1 MTRMMTVVMACDP
14 YKNDDKDDKYDDK
27 DGKDNYN
34 NDKNEYKDDDKD
46 DKDDDRG
53 AGVCGPDK
61 DGADAL
67 GGLLAPRQSPT
78 IQWSA
83 TRFCACVL
91 QYASYVLTHIYAY
104 KHIHTNKITRKD
116 KLTNMHTLA
125 HRP

>member
-1 MTRMMTVVMACDP
+1 MTRIIGITRMMTVVMVCDP
-14 YKNDDKDDKYDDK
+14 CKNDDKADKDDDK

-34 NDKNEYKDDDKD
+34 NDKKEYADDDND

-67 GGLLAPRQSPT
+67 GGVLAPRQSPT

-83 TRFCACVL
+83 TRILCLCATIPFL
-91 QYASYVLTHIYAY
+91 FADTHLFI
-104 KHIHTNKITRKD
+104 
-116 KLTNMHTLA
+116 
-125 HRP
+125 

>member
-1 MTRMMTVVMACDP
+1 MTRMMTVVMVCDP
-14 YKNDDKDDKYDDK
+14 YKNDDK

-34 NDKNEYKDDDKD
+34 NDKNEYKVDDKD

-83 TRFCACVL
+83 TCIRCLCATIPFLC
-91 QYASYVLTHIYAY
+91 ADTHTCI
-104 KHIHTNKITRKD
+104 
-116 KLTNMHTLA
+116 
-125 HRP
+125 